1 MQFLKLTK
9 NITGKVIRV
18 NPIHVIDIEEGEMK
32 EDPEAKGSANA
43 KSNDKNK
50 DKEKPPPQAVTIIR
64 LAENKTLFVKE
75 TPDEIDAQ
83 VIKIKAIRIE
93 L

>member
-9 NITGKVIRV
+9 NISGKTIRV
-18 NPIHVIDIEEGEMK
+18 NPNFVVDIEEGEMK
-32 EDPEAKGSANA
+32 EDPDAKAPANDKDKKQKKSVTILNMAKG
-43 KSNDKNK
+43 
-50 DKEKPPPQAVTIIR
+50 
-64 LAENKTLFVKE
+64 KTLFVTE

-93 L
+93 I

>member
-9 NITGKVIRV
+9 NISGKTVRV
-18 NPIHVIDIEEGEMK
+18 NPNHVIDIEEGEMK
-32 EDPEAKGSANA
+32 EDPDAKGVKA
-43 KSNDKNK
+43 K
-50 DKEKPPPQAVTIIR
+50 DKVQISPVATVTILR
-64 LAENKTLFVKE
+64 LIEGKTLFVKE

-93 L
+93 I